1 MSPTHPV
8 PSGHSWRR
16 WRNTQGVSRRLWGI
30 DARNAFLMIPSKTA
44 AAYPVRW
51 VCFFHRAKSAID
63 VWWVCELLKGY
74 PGHWCRQCRRRR
86 TKRGGA
92 WRYFCTSFRSCCSKA
107 AFLPRGTSNDVSQ
120 NLQDIWCFFFL
131 PGFSMLRHENLHPSI
146 WGIGQV
152 LLSLASFLKFHN
164 WFNFK
169 TWIHGLCLGRV
180 SQDLDFGL
188 FLKVLSYCFSTWWT
202 FETFLCWNFGPK
214 GMVI

>member
-120 NLQDIWCFFFL
+120 NLQDIWCFFFFYQAFPCFVMKIFIL
-131 PGFSMLRHENLHPSI
+131 QFEVLGKFCYRWLAFWSFTIDSILKLESMGS
-146 WGIGQV
+146 
-152 LLSLASFLKFHN
+152 A
-164 WFNFK
+164 
-169 TWIHGLCLGRV
+169 
-180 SQDLDFGL
+180 
-188 FLKVLSYCFSTWWT
+188 
-202 FETFLCWNFGPK
+202 
-214 GMVI
+214 